1 MMTIQDY
8 HSYVMSL
15 AHEAK
20 EAQKALGMS
29 SHEVRQLALRHAALL
44 IRDMSSEILQANQI
58 DVEAGTKNGLSAA
71 MIDRLTL
78 DESRLEAMA
87 VGKPVIASKT
97 GGIPEIV
104 EHNKTGLLVPPGNI
118 PQLAQAMIQLRQD
131 KDLCQK
137 FSQAGMDNVNAKFS
151 LEAMVQNI
159 EKVYDA
165 LF

>member
-1 MMTIQDY
+1 MTIQDY

-58 DVEAGTKNGLSAA
+58 DVDAGTKNGLSAA

-87 VGKPVIASKT
+87 
-97 GGIPEIV
+97 
-104 EHNKTGLLVPPGNI
+104 
-118 PQLAQAMIQLRQD
+118 
-131 KDLCQK
+131 
-137 FSQAGMDNVNAKFS
+137 
-151 LEAMVQNI
+151 
-159 EKVYDA
+159 
-165 LF
+165 